1 VGRLARTD
9 SGSEYGMR
17 MKRRMTILFAISAL
31 LMSAAPSRVEAGG
44 VFATEFTQLLNH
56 VELLHQYL
64 QQVRMVENDLLR
76 YSLMLRNSQALPAQ
90 IFGPVSRD
98 LQQLAQVVQGGHALA
113 YSMANLDAQFRNRF
127 PGYAYAWTPNA
138 FYSNYA
144 QWSDTSL
151 DTTYSTLAGVGL
163 QSQQLQDEQ
172 TILEALRQQ
181 AQNPAGQMDAI
192 QVGTEISEQEVEQL
206 MKLRELM
213 MLDLQSKQAYQ
224 AAQIQK
230 DEANATGQQRFFTS
244 TSVQADGAT
253 FP

>member
-1 VGRLARTD
+1 
-9 SGSEYGMR
+9 MR
-17 MKRRMTILFAISAL
+17 MKRQIAILLAVSAL
-31 LMSAAPSRVEAGG
+31 LMSAAPNQVEAGG
-44 VFATEFTQLLNH
+44 VFATEYTQLLNH

-127 PGYAYAWTPNA
+127 PGYAHAWTSNA
-138 FYSNYA
+138 FYANYA
-144 QWSDTSL
+144 QWSDTAL

-163 QSQQLQDEQ
+163 QSRQLQDEQ

-181 AQNPAGQMDAI
+181 ARNPAGQMDAI

-224 AAQIQK
+224 AAQIQR
-230 DEANATGQQRFFTS
+230 E
-244 TSVQADGAT
+244 QADVGAQQQFFNYAPVEGDGIT
-253 FP
+253 FLLP

>member
-1 VGRLARTD
+1 
-9 SGSEYGMR
+9 MR
-17 MKRRMTILFAISAL
+17 MKRRLAILLAISAVL
-31 LMSAAPSRVEAGG
+31 VTVVPNQVEAGG

-76 YSLMLRNSQALPAQ
+76 YSLMLKNSQALPAQ

-113 YSMANLDAQFRNRF
+113 YSMANLDAQFRSRF

-144 QWSDTSL
+144 QWSDASL

-181 AQNPAGQMDAI
+181 AQNPVGQMDAI

-230 DEANATGQQRFFTS
+230 EDADVGAQQQFFNYAP
-244 TSVQADGAT
+244 VEGDGIT
-253 FP
+253 FLFP